1 MLERKYTQK
10 CIKTS
15 LIKFLCTFD
24 YNANNYKLKEFS
36 MDLKIARTDIN
47 EKPKKVDLSK
57 IETEVSKNDSIIFYF
72 DKDNS
77 HKDLLSLQDHFEAMG
92 KSFYMNE
99 VKFGMSDNDYMY
111 QVHIM
116 S

>member
-1 MLERKYTQK
+1 
-10 CIKTS
+10 
-15 LIKFLCTFD
+15 
-24 YNANNYKLKEFS
+24 
-36 MDLKIARTDIN
+36 MDLKIVRT
-47 EKPKKVDLSK
+47 ELSAKPKKIDLAK
-57 IETEVSKNDSIIFYF
+57 IEAAVEKEESVIFYF

-77 HKDLLSLQDHFEAMG
+77 HKDLLELQDHFEAQG

-99 VKFGMSDNDYMY
+99 VKYGLGDNDYMY